1 METQIF
7 SKNSKKIF
15 DVLLT
20 AIALPFVFILL
31 FLLVLYTPVDYLR
44 YRSTR
49 FYKHFKEKY
58 TWLCGGSTFIKVYD
72 LIQKNNLPIEY
83 FRNEIVPSAGYG
95 YFVYKDSLLLL
106 DYNVCYDDEQGKWVV
121 NFGDDEPAPLESVA
135 AGEIDAF
142 NTNFG
147 KNIKKAVVLIDE
159 ELYNEIVDYTFSDV
173 CFLKVENEKYLSA
186 LKGFLNTENKGV

>member
-1 METQIF
+1 M
-7 SKNSKKIF
+7 
-15 DVLLT
+15 
-20 AIALPFVFILL
+20 
-31 FLLVLYTPVDYLR
+31 
-44 YRSTR
+44 
-49 FYKHFKEKY
+49 
-58 TWLCGGSTFIKVYD
+58 
-72 LIQKNNLPIEY
+72 
-83 FRNEIVPSAGYG
+83 
-95 YFVYKDSLLLL
+95 YKDSLLLL
-106 DYNVCYDDEQGKWVV
+106 DYNICYDDEQGKWVV

-186 LKGFLNTENKGV
+186 LKGFLST